1 MSNSLVHQRPLA
13 RYARRL
19 AASGAALTL
28 SVTGISLPASAAQAP
43 CPSPNVLAASGAELL
58 RVSTLDVRSLGVDLP
73 PLSDNRLSTSNSAV
87 AGMSATKSRA
97 AADLYQGD
105 VPLDMLGLPVTPGKE
120 VTQSAPPHHDKPA
133 TGVVADRDLGLVR
146 TGAGEL
152 AAHARWP
159 KHIGCG
165 EGAGPIT
172 STYSAITDAAVL
184 PGGLQPGASSP
195 SLLAIPKTAF
205 TETGA
210 DIVRTK
216 AGTSGIAARAATGLE
231 DMLLMAG
238 TPASSRIRVINAPSL
253 KVSTDGTKKNA
264 SVDYT
269 SPVLEITK
277 PGGKTVR
284 LDTPDKSVEF
294 GLPSRSI
301 MEGGGPLSGNP
312 LSGLLSPLLSQLG
325 LPGLGSQP
333 KLEGIVPPKLPV
345 ALDPSLPTPG
355 LADAG
360 LPDVGLDGLGVPD
373 LGLEALP
380 VPQGIT
386 AAPADLDEVLTVRIS
401 LGHVEAHVYPRA
413 VVAEAS
419 SARIQVFAKVPGQTA
434 RIPVLDAGIGLLSA
448 GVAVPEMVVY
458 AEAAESNGA
467 GDSLD
472 GATAPAAA
480 PEEKHDVAPT
490 SGSLPLTGTG
500 GVLTLIGVGI
510 ATILVGRGIYLLAH
524 RRSATTTDPDIS

>member
-1 MSNSLVHQRPLA
+1 MSNSFVHQRPLA

-43 CPSPNVLAASGAELL
+43 CPSPNVLAASGAELM

-87 AGMSATKSRA
+87 ASMSATKARA
-97 AADLYQGD
+97 VADLYQGD
-105 VPLDMLGLPVTPGKE
+105 VPLDKLGLPVTPGKE
-120 VTQSAPPHHDKPA
+120 VTQTAPPHHSKPA
-133 TGVVADRDLGLVR
+133 TGVVADRDLALVR

-152 AAHARWP
+152 SAHARWP

-184 PGGLQPGASSP
+184 PGGLQPGSSSP
-195 SLLAIPKTAF
+195 SLLSIPKTAF

-210 DIVRTK
+210 DIVNTN
-216 AGTSGIAARAATGLE
+216 AGTSGIAARATAGLE
-231 DMLLMAG
+231 DILLMAG
-238 TPASSRIRVINAPSL
+238 TPAGSRIRVIDAPSL
-253 KVSTDGTKKNA
+253 KVATDGTKKNA

-277 PGGKTVR
+277 PGGKKVR
-284 LDTPDKSVEF
+284 LDAPDKSVEF

-333 KLEGIVPPKLPV
+333 KLEGIVPPQLPI

-355 LADAG
+355 LAGTG
-360 LPDVGLDGLGVPD
+360 LPDVGADSLGVPS

-386 AAPADLDEVLTVRIS
+386 AVPADLDEVLTVRIS

-419 SARIQVFAKVPGQTA
+419 SARIQVFAKVPGKEA

-448 GVAVPEMVVY
+448 GVAAPEMVIY
-458 AEAAESNGA
+458 SEAAESNGS
-467 GDSLD
+467 GESVN
-472 GATAPAAA
+472 GGTAPASV

-510 ATILVGRGIYLLAH
+510 ATILVGRGIYLLA
-524 RRSATTTDPDIS
+524 RRRGTTTAE